1 MNLRVC
7 SYFNFEKSVVLKNY
21 NVLIVSLS
29 FYISFI
35 HQSMSWE
42 ESKWKIGSRERINT
56 RYVLYSLGWIRRLE
70 LNAKN
75 FRASLSHCSWNGNAT
90 QYRERSDLY
99 LAISWLGQ
107 IYKWGRGIRYIFRSL
122 PRLHQVSSSLN
133 AHLVALS
140 MVDLLFALQDKI
152 KIFCEFFLTEINLFH

>member
-1 MNLRVC
+1 MRKISEHL
-7 SYFNFEKSVVLKNY
+7 F
-21 NVLIVSLS
+21 LIALE
-29 FYISFI
+29 
-35 HQSMSWE
+35 ME
-42 ESKWKIGSRERINT
+42 MRPNIGRGPI
-56 RYVLYSLGWIRRLE
+56 
-70 LNAKN
+70 
-75 FRASLSHCSWNGNAT
+75 
-90 QYRERSDLY
+90 LY